1 TRKQMIDEA
10 LVNMTVKDYQPF
22 TVVEDVGFRE
32 FVGILDPIY
41 IIPSHQSLK
50 KMVED
55 KHKKAKE
62 EAKEEVKKAKA
73 DMEQTPGLEDIREKT
88 LKIVAHFKSSTT
100 ARERLLVLKNQMGMP
115 NNKLIQVDTLWN
127 STYAML
133 EYLFDQREPVG
144 CELEEKEGF
153 WSELDEV
160 MESIPTEEEVRDRGE
175 NQVVEAE
182 KEECC
187 EEFRQ
192 KLRQALGGQVVL
204 PDDWETTAE
213 VIRETGRKVLS
224 VSSGRRKED
233 KETWWWNEEVQD
245 SIQRKR
251 LAKKKWDIDRIEENR
266 QEYKELQCR
275 VKREVSKA
283 KQKAYDELYTR
294 LERRRRREGL
304 VQVS

>member
-1 TRKQMIDEA
+1 MIDEA

-160 MESIPTEEEVRDRGE
+160 MESIPTGERVMGDKMDFNNVHVGEGNTGDEEVMGKFGVKERNLEG
-175 NQVVEAE
+175 QMVVDFA
-182 KEECC
+182 K
-187 EEFRQ
+187 RMDM
-192 KLRQALGGQVVL
+192 GVVN
-204 PDDWETTAE
+204 TYF
-213 VIRETGRKVLS
+213 
-224 VSSGRRKED
+224 
-233 KETWWWNEEVQD
+233 Q
-245 SIQRKR
+245 
-251 LAKKKWDIDRIEENR
+251 
-266 QEYKELQCR
+266 
-275 VKREVSKA
+275 KRE
-283 KQKAYDELYTR
+283 
-294 LERRRRREGL
+294 
-304 VQVS
+304 